1 MKNSTTRASIATLAM
16 LSMAALAFAGCTART
31 ATSESA
37 ESNPA
42 ADTTPIVI
50 GASWPQSGPLGSV
63 APGLAGLETYI
74 ELTNDLGGIDGRQ
87 IELVT
92 ADDAYDPA
100 RLVENERKF
109 VEQDGA
115 VLVVNFGGISIAGR
129 DYLNQ
134 KGVAGISLA
143 GNSPLSDI
151 ENFPLQRAFWPDV
164 AWEGQL
170 QAQWLAEEK
179 PDAVV
184 GYIGF
189 NNDLSE
195 SQLAGL
201 AAGGVVPAET
211 ALVAPGTADLSA
223 QISQF
228 QAAGVNTL
236 IINIGAPTVGAVL
249 GYINQIGWEPTVVL
263 GSTTSDFTTA
273 INQAGSD
280 AVEGA
285 YAMKWYKD
293 PSDPGFAEDEGFL
306 AYSAAM
312 TEFGREDVAGDA
324 LAFSG
329 YGLGAAI
336 VEALS
341 GAESLDS
348 EGIIASWDSFSDLEN
363 PLLLPGIVFDSGPFG
378 RIAFQF
384 QLSQFDGTTWQPI
397 GDVLDVRDEGI
408 VG

>member
-1 MKNSTTRASIATLAM
+1 MMNSTIRVASRLAAVVAAT
-16 LSMAALAFAGCTART
+16 ALVLTGCTARG
-31 ATSESA
+31 ATPDASGGGDDKA
-37 ESNPA
+37 
-42 ADTTPIVI
+42 PIVI
-50 GASWPQSGPLGSV
+50 GASWPQSGPLGAV

-74 ELTNDLGGIDGRQ
+74 EQTNAEGGIDGRQ

-109 VEQDGA
+109 VEKDGA
-115 VLVVNFGGISIAGR
+115 VAVVNFGGISIAGR
-129 DYLNQ
+129 DYLQQ

-170 QAQWLAEEK
+170 QANWLTAEH

-184 GYIGF
+184 GYVGF

-195 SQLAGL
+195 SQTAGL
-201 AAGGVVPAET
+201 AAGGVVPAKT

-223 QISQF
+223 QVSEF
-228 QAAGVNTL
+228 QSAGVDTL

-249 GYINQIGWEPTVVL
+249 AYIHQIGWKPTVIL

-273 INQAGSD
+273 INQAGPE
-280 AVEGA
+280 AVKGA
-285 YAMKWYKD
+285 HAFKWFMD
-293 PSDPGFAEDEGFL
+293 PSDPRFAEDEDFL
-306 AYSAAM
+306 AYSEAM
-312 TEFGREDVAGDA
+312 TEYGHEAEISDA
-324 LAFSG
+324 LALNG

-336 VEALS
+336 VEALRN
-341 GAESLDS
+341 AESLDS
-348 EGIIASWDSFSDLEN
+348 EGIIAAWDDFSDVEN

-384 QLSQFDGTTWQPI
+384 ELNEFDGASWQPVGGVI
-397 GDVLDVRDEGI
+397 DVRDEGI
-408 VG
+408 VE